1 MDTLTSRT
9 NILGDFISN
18 STGQMSTAQCFHV
31 EQQNASS
38 MIDQEKSYK
47 DDNDNF
53 RIIHHL
59 RKHKAD
65 DWSPTV

>member
-1 MDTLTSRT
+1 
-9 NILGDFISN
+9 
-18 STGQMSTAQCFHV
+18 MSTAQCFHV

-38 MIDQEKSYK
+38 MIDQGKSYK